1 MRQKRAKTY
10 RKLMSLYSMSFGFRQ
25 PYQILVDSELCKAS
39 VDHKIELVKQLGTV
53 LQGEVKPMITQC
65 CIHELYLQRGQQP
78 AVDLAKTFERRK
90 CNHRE
95 PIPGDECLASVVG
108 DSNKHRYVI
117 ATQSTPLRTKLRL
130 IPAVPIVHI
139 NRSVMI
145 LEPPS
150 DTTIRAKALM
160 EQKVLNSTA
169 STETALLASLSTS
182 TEPVPRK
189 KRGPKGPNPLSVKKK
204 KTPNLL
210 PQPQLTKSPSKA
222 SLDGKD
228 VGSGKQEKGEDK
240 KSDDTHK
247 RKRMEDNEGDEARSS
262 NIIMSGSTGSS
273 RKRKRRRKGASNTS
287 DSNVIHES

>member
-10 RKLMSLYSMSFGFRQ
+10 RKLMSLYSMLFGFRQ
-25 PYQILVDSELCKAS
+25 PYQVLVDSELCKAS

-117 ATQSTPLRTKLRL
+117 ATQSNLLRGKLRL
-130 IPAVPIVHI
+130 IPAIPIVHI

-150 DTTIRAKALM
+150 DATMRAKALT
-160 EQKVLNSTA
+160 EQQTLASTA
-169 STETALLASLSTS
+169 VAEKALLGSSSTS
-182 TEPVPRK
+182 TEPLPKK
-189 KRGPKGPNPLSVKKK
+189 KRRPKGPNPLSVKKK
-204 KTPNLL
+204 KKAPNM
-210 PQPQLTKSPSKA
+210 QSKA
-222 SLDGKD
+222 KANTDARQGLEAGKGDG
-228 VGSGKQEKGEDK
+228 EKHGQ
-240 KSDDTHK
+240 SADD
-247 RKRMEDNEGDEARSS
+247 SV
-262 NIIMSGSTGSS
+262 SS
-273 RKRKRRRKGASNTS
+273 RKRKYAEDNEGSTGKQQTGDLNMPESIGAFRKRKRRKRTS
-287 DSNVIHES
+287 TNEPE